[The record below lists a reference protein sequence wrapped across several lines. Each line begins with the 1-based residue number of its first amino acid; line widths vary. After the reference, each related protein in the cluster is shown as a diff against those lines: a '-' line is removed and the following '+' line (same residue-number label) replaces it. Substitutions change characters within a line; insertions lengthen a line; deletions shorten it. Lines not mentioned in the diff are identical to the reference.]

1 MGVRFVGKDDV
12 ARVGAV
18 RARLADPVK
27 VVDLVQQDLQGA
39 GRVRLSVI
47 TLASN
52 LADLVH

>member
-1 MGVRFVGKDDV
+1 VGVRFVGKDDV